1 MNIKSRLLKRLD
13 AEIAA
18 STALSSQVACLKV
31 QRALLLAR
39 HGLTEQAQT
48 ELAALHQLAWL
59 HPHPTLGAWLH
70 FADGLMSYFAD
81 FSGSAHE
88 KIERAQAIAKSIE
101 ARQLAALSSAWLAQ
115 LAYVRHDLPAMLLH
129 ARDCDALAEA
139 SDHGSRFR
147 LCTVLA
153 VAHHFAANDGLG
165 KAWFTQARAHAL
177 ADGDDASLSALIYN
191 MAEVRTTAARH
202 QSFSSRHAGEAG
214 MLLGVDSIKHYDAA
228 VGGSVRSDL
237 TSILRAQSLT
247 VEGDYAQAKALFAT
261 YLPVAISAGLAQWSC
276 RLWADL
282 AWCSVNSGEAEQAL
296 KQAQAA
302 ETELMSPCDVDDR
315 ACTHSR
321 LAQIYA
327 ALGDTKTA
335 TAHAETAA
343 LEWQKFAD
351 QQAAWGQALAAADL
365 QPR

>member
-18 STALSSQVACLKV
+18 STAMSSQVACLKV
-31 QRALLLAR
+31 QRALLLVR
-39 HGLTEQAQT
+39 HGLTEQAHT

-59 HPHPTLGAWLH
+59 HPHPALGAWLH

-81 FSGSAHE
+81 FSSSAHE
-88 KIERAQAIAKSIE
+88 KIERAQAIAKSIG
-101 ARQLAALSSAWLAQ
+101 AHQLNALSTAWLAQ
-115 LAYVRHDLPAMLLH
+115 LAYVRHDLPATLQH
-129 ARDCDALAEA
+129 ARDCDALAEL
-139 SDHGSRFR
+139 SDHGARFR

-153 VAHHFAANDGLG
+153 LAHHFAANDELG
-165 KAWFTQARAHAL
+165 KLWFTKAREHAL
-177 ADGDDASLSALIYN
+177 AEGDDASLSALIYN

-202 QSFSSRHAGEAG
+202 RSFSVGHAGEAS

-247 VEGDYAQAKALFAT
+247 VEGDFVQARALFEI
-261 YLPVAISAGLAQWSC
+261 YLPMAISAGLAQWGC

-282 AWCSVNSGEAEQAL
+282 AWCSVNTGHAEQAL

-302 ETELMSPCDVDDR
+302 EMELVSPCDVDDR

-327 ALGDTKTA
+327 ALGTAKTA
-335 TAHAETAA
+335 ATHAEKAT
-343 LEWQKFAD
+343 LEWHKFAI
-351 QQAAWGQALAAADL
+351 QQAAWSQALANADL
-365 QPR
+365 QPQ